1 MIKIA
6 PIQVDKYWERSRS
19 VQTSKQSETN
29 SATRRSYRKLE
40 KQPSYIQG
48 GELRD
53 FQMKGLNW
61 LAYNWTKGH
70 NGILADE
77 MGLGKTV
84 QTVAFMSWVSV
95 FFPFPFLLLIILK
108 APSRSPSERPIF
120 GGGPFVDCTIVG

>member
-1 MIKIA
+1 M
-6 PIQVDKYWERSRS
+6 
-19 VQTSKQSETN
+19 SEAN
-29 SATRRSYRKLE
+29 SATRRGYKKLE
-40 KQPSYIQG
+40 GQPSYIKG

-84 QTVAFMSWVSV
+84 QTVAFMSWVCIRV
-95 FFPFPFLLLIILK
+95 IWIVVRRPADTFK
-108 APSRSPSERPIF
+108 AAP
-120 GGGPFVDCTIVG
+120 